1 MANIDLKKAMALI
14 NNALSDMF
22 HFIEDKNIAKFY
34 EPLAEVSL
42 KLEVHLIE
50 LCLYSLL

>member
-34 EPLAEVSL
+34 EFLAKVIIMLDFSIL
-42 KLEVHLIE
+42 F
-50 LCLYSLL
+50 S